1 MDQPRRKL
9 RAFRGRRPEV
19 RAAFPEETNAWES
32 FRGWEILFAL
42 AWTTAVLFVVY
53 DEEATPVKRA
63 VTIGL
68 MLLCAAAYLLMG
80 RSLIIG
86 DEEDSPRAILY
97 VALLCLAFIP
107 ATLIVPNASFGLFTL
122 CPQVF
127 MLLSGRLAAATVVLL
142 NVSPVVWFIGQ
153 TDLEFPDLVRFSGTT
168 LIAITFSLVFGP
180 WITRIIRQSAERA
193 DLIRQLEASEAEVA
207 RLSTEKGALAERE
220 RLAGEIHDTIAQGFT
235 SIIMLIQAAQA
246 GREPARHLGLAVQ
259 TARENLAEARA
270 LVAALSPA
278 PLDGSTLDDALRRLS
293 LRLSEELG
301 VAVSHTVEGE
311 SRKLPPSSEVVLI
324 RTAQEA
330 LANVRKH
337 AAARTVK
344 VSVRYGSAEV
354 TLTVRDDGAGFD
366 PSTGTGFGLRGMRAR
381 IEQQGG
387 LLQVV
392 SAPGEG
398 ASVHVALP
406 MGEK

>member
-1 MDQPRRKL
+1 M
-9 RAFRGRRPEV
+9 GRRPEV

-32 FRGWEILFAL
+32 FRGWEVLFGM
-42 AWTTAVLFVVY
+42 AWTTALLFVVY
-53 DEEATPVKRA
+53 EEEASPVERA

-68 MLLCAAAYLLMG
+68 MLCCAAAYLLMG
-80 RSLIIG
+80 RKLIIS

-97 VALLCLAFIP
+97 VALLCVAFIP

-127 MLLSGRLAAATVVLL
+127 MLLSGRLAAAAVVLL
-142 NVSPVVWFIGQ
+142 NMSPALWFIRQ
-153 TDLEFPDLVRFSGTT
+153 TDLTLPDLVRFTGTT
-168 LIAITFSLVFGP
+168 LIAMTFSLVFGP

-193 DLIRQLEASEAEVA
+193 DLIRQLEASRAEVE
-207 RLSTEKGALAERE
+207 RLSIEKGVLTERE

-246 GREPARHLGLAVQ
+246 GRDPARHLGLAVQ

-293 LRLSEELG
+293 LRLSEEIG
-301 VAVSHTVEGE
+301 VEVSHAVEGE

-324 RTAQEA
+324 RTTQEA
-330 LANVRKH
+330 LANIRKH
-337 AAARTVK
+337 AGAS
-344 VSVRYGSAEV
+344 SVRVVVGYGRNDV
-354 TLTVRDDGAGFD
+354 TLTVADDGVGFD
-366 PSTGTGFGLRGMRAR
+366 PATGAGFGLRGMRAR

-387 LLQVV
+387 RLDVV

-398 ASVHVALP
+398 ASVHVTLP
-406 MGEK
+406 MGER

>member
-1 MDQPRRKL
+1 MDQPRREL

-19 RAAFPEETNAWES
+19 RAAFPGESNAWES
-32 FRGWEILFAL
+32 FWGWELLFGL
-42 AWTTAVLFVVY
+42 AWAVALVFVLV
-53 DEEATPVKRA
+53 DESASGGAKA
-63 VTIGL
+63 ATIGL
-68 MLLCAAAYLLMG
+68 MLVCAVFYVVVG
-80 RSLIIG
+80 RRSLMRE
-86 DEEDSPRAILY
+86 EEDSVQALLY
-97 VALLCLAFIP
+97 VLLVILAFIP
-107 ATLIVPNASFGLFTL
+107 ATLIVPNATFGLFAI
-122 CPQVF
+122 CPQLF
-127 MLLSGRLAAATVVLL
+127 MLLSVRPAALATVTL
-142 NVSPVVWFIGQ
+142 NLAPAIRFFGEPLMTVG
-153 TDLEFPDLVRFSGTT
+153 DLIRFGGTT
-168 LIAITFSLVFGP
+168 VIAITFSVVFGP

-207 RLSTEKGALAERE
+207 RLSIEKGVLAERE

-246 GREPARHLGLAVQ
+246 GRDPARHLSLAVQ

-293 LRLSEELG
+293 TRLSEEIG
-301 VAVSHTVEGE
+301 VTVSHTVDGE

-324 RTAQEA
+324 RTTQEA

-337 AAARTVK
+337 AAARSVK
-344 VSVRYGSAEV
+344 VSVEYGSAEV
-354 TLTVRDDGAGFD
+354 TLTVRDDGIGFD
-366 PSTGTGFGLRGMRAR
+366 PATGAGFGLRGMRTR

-387 LLQVV
+387 LLDVR

-398 ASVHVALP
+398 ASVHVTLP

>member
-1 MDQPRRKL
+1 M
-9 RAFRGRRPEV
+9 GRRPEV

-32 FRGWEILFAL
+32 FRGWEILFGL
-42 AWTTAVLFVVY
+42 AWTTALLFVLY
-53 DEEATPVKRA
+53 DEDSSTQGRA
-63 VTIGL
+63 VTVGL
-68 MLLCAAAYLLMG
+68 MLCCAAAYLLMG
-80 RSLIIG
+80 RKLIIT
-86 DEEDSPRAILY
+86 DRENSPQAMLY
-97 VALLCLAFIP
+97 VGLLCLGFIP
-107 ATLIVPNASFGLFTL
+107 ATLIVPNSSFGLFAL

-127 MLLSGRLAAATVVLL
+127 MLLSGRLAVGAVVLL
-142 NVSPVVWFIGQ
+142 NVAPVIWFLRQ
-153 TDLEFPDLVRFSGTT
+153 SDLQIADLVRFGGTT
-168 LIAITFSLVFGP
+168 LIAVTFSLVFGP

-193 DLIRQLEASEAEVA
+193 DLIRQLEESEAEVA
-207 RLSTEKGALAERE
+207 RLSVEKGVLAERE

-246 GREPARHLGLAVQ
+246 GRDPARHLALAVQ

-293 LRLSEELG
+293 LRLSEEIG

-330 LANVRKH
+330 LANIRKH
-337 AAARTVK
+337 AGAT
-344 VSVRYGSAEV
+344 SVGVTLGYGRNDV
-354 TLTVRDDGAGFD
+354 TLTVADDGAGFD
-366 PSTGTGFGLRGMRAR
+366 PGAGSGFGLRGMRAR

-387 LLQVV
+387 RLDLV

-398 ASVHVALP
+398 ASVHVTLP
-406 MGEK
+406 MGDR